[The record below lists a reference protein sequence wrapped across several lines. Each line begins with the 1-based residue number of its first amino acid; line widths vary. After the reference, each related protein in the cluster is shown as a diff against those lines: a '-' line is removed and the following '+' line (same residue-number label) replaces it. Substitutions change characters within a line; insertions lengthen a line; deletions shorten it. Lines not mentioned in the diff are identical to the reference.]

1 MRSPHVNVPA
11 PSVTG
16 VFQTVS
22 VQVEH
27 PQWVT
32 AWEGVGFNVGS
43 LEDTEVVGCLL
54 GDDDGWSVGDEVGLS
69 EGEALGSAV
78 GFFDGGAVGGCDGA
92 SVSIHEVGPQ
102 RHRSGNSDET
112 FPQA

>member
-32 AWEGVGFNVGS
+32 AWEGVGFNVGR
-43 LEDTEVVGCLL
+43 LEGNEVVGRLL
-54 GDDDGWSVGDEVGLS
+54 GADDGWSVGEDVGLS
-69 EGEALGSAV
+69 EGAQEGDWLGV
-78 GFFDGGAVGGCDGA
+78 
-92 SVSIHEVGPQ
+92 
-102 RHRSGNSDET
+102 
-112 FPQA
+112 